1 MDILA
6 PKRKLLEHA
15 FTTPNHNGNLYNA
28 ENDNPVND
36 RAAESLQLV
45 GNDHKVTRVDSKRLQ
60 HAKLGDKVKYFG
72 GEGKVV
78 AREGYNLKVFNEVTD
93 VVEMVPI
100 SNTIFQSEVLDDI
113 ELKMWDRMNFDMR
126 QSILAKVNITSRDFV
141 GRDWHDLPRELQT
154 VLKDAANLWS
164 EPSRGGFAGRE
175 PGITRD
181 SESQSFRDRIN
192 PRHVMEPQKDGT
204 ADALKDTQLVTKP
217 IRGHDWGY
225 WNEKLRDEYP
235 DEKTRGAVIGSME
248 QEDKSIMKS
257 DIKQNPEGI
266 IGEDEDGKVSA
277 KTNMAA
283 ITGDN
288 DREGHKEERSETKSD
303 EERGMY
309 GGISTEVEPLDA
321 TDDYEEKPL
330 QTPNVGQKE
339 IDSAPTGQTSTR
351 EDKDPR
357 AERDQIGYNQDP
369 LPDKIKACEICDGD
383 HKTEDHIN
391 KEGLTSNSIAVANP
405 VYGDKQRKKALKI
418 RNEFNTRWGPRYGVT
433 AEEYEEL
440 KKYNSRRLLS
450 KE

>member
-15 FTTPNHNGNLYNA
+15 FSTPNHNGNLYNM
-28 ENDNPVND
+28 ENDDPVND

-72 GEGKVV
+72 GDGRVV
-78 AREGYNLKVFNEVTD
+78 AREGYNLKVFNEASD

-100 SNTIFQSEVLDDI
+100 SSTIFQSEVLDDI

-126 QSILAKVNITSRDFV
+126 QSVLTKVNVPVKEFV
-141 GRDWHDLPRELQT
+141 NRDWHDLPRELQT
-154 VLKDAANLWS
+154 VIKDAANLWS

-181 SESQSFRDRIN
+181 SESESFHDKIN
-192 PRHVMEPQKDGT
+192 PKHVAKPQKDDQ
-204 ADALKDTQLVTKP
+204 ADALKVNVTKP

-248 QEDKSIMKS
+248 NKSN
-257 DIKQNPEGI
+257 IKQNPEGI
-266 IGEDEDGKVSA
+266 IGEDEDGSVTD

-283 ITGDN
+283 IVGDN
-288 DREGHKEERSETKSD
+288 DREGHKEQRSETKSD

-309 GGISTEVEPLDA
+309 GGISTEIEPLDA
-321 TDDYEEKPL
+321 TDDYEEKPR
-330 QTPNVGQKE
+330 QIPNVAQRE
-339 IDSAPTGQTSTR
+339 IDSAPTGQTNTR
-351 EDKDPR
+351 ESKDPR
-357 AERDQIGYNQDP
+357 NERDQIGYNQDKF
-369 LPDKIKACEICDGD
+369 PDKLKACEICDGD
-383 HKTEDHIN
+383 HKTEDHVE
-391 KEGLTSNSIAVANP
+391 KDGLTSASGTGITNP
-405 VYGDKQRKKALKI
+405 TYGDKQRKKELEIK
-418 RNEFNTRWGPRYGVT
+418 NKFNTRWGPRYGVT
-433 AEEYEEL
+433 AEEFEEL
-440 KKYNSRRLLS
+440 KKYDSRRLLS